1 MTGIKRSRNDENWP
15 ISNTNSPL
23 PEFRDGL
30 KRQRKAL
37 NISTEE
43 IQVLCDRRAAN
54 DARIAEEQEER
65 LLAEAEAAKEA
76 HRAKENAC
84 LQHVLA
90 SVTDAGFTLYEFL
103 DELMH
108 TRDRGTSSQVSQMLI
123 SRGSDLLES
132 IRQRQP
138 KMAHAWAAKTTAE
151 ILARESAKLAERLR
165 PQQNRGVTHVLE
177 EFSLTRIMCDA
188 EELAPTL
195 CELLRAVGV
204 PEASPV
210 HERKN
215 RDLVRHKFFAFST

>member
-1 MTGIKRSRNDENWP
+1 
-15 ISNTNSPL
+15 
-23 PEFRDGL
+23 
-30 KRQRKAL
+30 
-37 NISTEE
+37 
-43 IQVLCDRRAAN
+43 VLRDRRAAN
-54 DARIAEEQEER
+54 DAWIAEEQKER

-76 HRAKENAC
+76 HRAKENAH

-90 SVTDAGFTLYEFL
+90 SVTNAGFTLYEFL

-123 SRGSDLLES
+123 LRGSDLLDS

-151 ILARESAKLAERLR
+151 ILARESAKLAECLR

-177 EFSLTRIMCDA
+177 AFSLTSIMCDA

-204 PEASPV
+204 PEASPT

-215 RDLVRHKFFAFST
+215 QDLYVTNSLRFQLKTHVI